1 MALPLSIMPRI
12 DRGVDEEKLSI
23 LTGSSFYRSD
33 AGGGSPFKKKEKI
46 EKPSTIISL
55 VAEDQQG
62 TNNNDNPLI
71 VKSRNI
77 DDFVKRQNFRV
88 GYGGSRQFTFE
99 DSREQLPFLLPP
111 NHTVPVWKIVG
122 KFIN

>member
-1 MALPLSIMPRI
+1 MAIPLSIMPKI

-33 AGGGSPFKKKEKI
+33 VDGTPLKKKDKI
-46 EKPSTIISL
+46 DNTAAIISL
-55 VAEDQQG
+55 IAEDQQG

-77 DDFVKRQNFRV
+77 DDFVKR
-88 GYGGSRQFTFE
+88 
-99 DSREQLPFLLPP
+99 
-111 NHTVPVWKIVG
+111 
-122 KFIN
+122 